1 MFAESKD
8 EIALVLFG
16 TSDTD
21 NPLVDGDSYEHVTI
35 ARHLGVADFELLQM
49 VQNDIQPGDTPADC
63 ILLLTSDHSSI
74 QFKVVSVHSEKSIG
88 TPPHLSEV
96 SPTSPLKQFQCS
108 SD

>member
-16 TSDTD
+16 TSETD

-49 VQNDIQPGDTPADC
+49 VQNDIQPGNTPADC
-63 ILLLTSDHSSI
+63 ILLLTSDHSSVQGQGGI
-74 QFKVVSVHSEKSIG
+74 YALREVHRRSAPSLRSF
-88 TPPHLSEV
+88 P
-96 SPTSPLKQFQCS
+96 
-108 SD
+108 